1 MPKKTINSIPKSL
14 RIWFLI
20 HFIVDIIFAI
30 PLIFFPE
37 RFLALFGI
45 LAVETVTPR
54 LVGAALVGIG
64 GASFFVRNK
73 SKESYDIMLT
83 LKILWSSAAIIAL
96 LVSSYV
102 GAPKAIWYITGTFA
116 VFSAIWWYYKLRIR

>member
-83 LKILWSSAAIIAL
+83 LKILWSSAAILAL

-102 GAPKAIWYITGTFA
+102 GAPKAIWYITGTF
-116 VFSAIWWYYKLRIR
+116 V